1 MLELDTSPNMLNVLV
16 LLALSISVRPI
27 SQESTPGPDAI
38 ASHTWSGVASTVIS
52 SRTSNGCVM
61 TAAPLLAGGRLL
73 LVGRLTSWLVG
84 RLTSWLAGRLAGRRL
99 R

>member
-16 LLALSISVRPI
+16 LLALSISVRPM

-38 ASHTWSGVASTVIS
+38 ASHTSSGVASTVIS

-61 TAAPLLAGGRLL
+61 TAAPLL
-73 LVGRLTSWLVG
+73 V
-84 RLTSWLAGRLAGRRL
+84 GRRL